1 MYERW
6 KEHFDYTSSNRFRQG
21 DDTAIPFMQANVAIE
36 EFGGKS
42 VDRKDIFGT
51 WSKNHDKNVDFWR
64 RIWEVPNMCVCM
76 NDSLDN
82 TKESEKEIDF
92 LKSLFEEKFPEPSS
106 VELREK

>member
-6 KEHFDYTSSNRFRQG
+6 KSDFDYTSSNRFRKW
-21 DDTAIPFMQANVAIE
+21 DDTALPFMQANVAIE

-51 WSKNHDKNVDFWR
+51 WTKSRERNLDFWK

-76 NDSLDN
+76 NDGLDN
-82 TKESEKEIDF
+82 SKESAKEIEF

-106 VELREK
+106 VELHNK

>member
-6 KEHFDYTSSNRFRQG
+6 KSHFDLTSSHRFRRW
-21 DDTAIPFMQANVAIE
+21 DDTALPFMQANVAIE

-51 WSKNHDKNVDFWR
+51 WTKDHERNVNFWN

-76 NDSLDN
+76 NDGLDDSA
-82 TKESEKEIDF
+82 ESVGEINF
-92 LKSLFEEKFPEPSS
+92 LKSLFEEKFPVPSS
-106 VELREK
+106 VELKQ